1 MEVHGNEEEVM
12 KYRNG
17 KRSLAHAANQ
27 SSGISAVLFLS
38 IFVLSNMVS
47 AGEVSGPAEKVLEG
61 ITIRSTWFPSGTVTL
76 KNGEYREP
84 AAPGSARGTVV
95 KLTDKRD
102 FGMVNGREGGAVVVI
117 TDAGGSGTFFDLAL
131 LIKGPEGWVNV
142 DTVLLGDRVKVHAV
156 SIRDNEITVSMT
168 SHGPGDALCC
178 PTQEK
183 TMRFRVRA
191 DRLVAQSEEKN
202 AVGEQKII
210 GPVWQWVTTRYNN
223 DAVFTRPAD
232 AAGYTL
238 QMKQDGTIEI
248 RGDCN
253 RGGGS
258 FTLNGSQLTITIT
271 HTTRAACPEGSQ
283 EDLFIRD
290 LNRASGYSVKNGTLY
305 LDLQYDSGTME
316 LREAGIRHVAQG
328 CFR

>member
-1 MEVHGNEEEVM
+1 V
-12 KYRNG
+12 KYRNV
-17 KRSLAHAANQ
+17 KRSLAYAANQ
-27 SSGISAVLFLS
+27 STRISAVLFLS
-38 IFVLSNMVS
+38 IFVLFNTVL
-47 AGEVSGPAEKVLEG
+47 AGDVSGPAAKVLEG

-102 FGMVNGREGGAVVVI
+102 FGMVSGREGGAVVVI
-117 TDAGGSGTFFDLAL
+117 TEPGGSGTFFDLAL

-156 SIRDNEITVSMT
+156 SISDNEITVSMT

-191 DRLVAQSEEKN
+191 DRLVAQGEETN
-202 AVGEQKII
+202 AAGEQKII

-223 DAVFTRPAD
+223 DTVFTRSAD

-258 FTLNGSQLTITIT
+258 FTMNGRKLIIAIT

-290 LNRASGYSVKNGTLY
+290 LNRTSGYSLKNGTLY

-316 LREAGIRHVAQG
+316 LREVGNRE
-328 CFR
+328 R